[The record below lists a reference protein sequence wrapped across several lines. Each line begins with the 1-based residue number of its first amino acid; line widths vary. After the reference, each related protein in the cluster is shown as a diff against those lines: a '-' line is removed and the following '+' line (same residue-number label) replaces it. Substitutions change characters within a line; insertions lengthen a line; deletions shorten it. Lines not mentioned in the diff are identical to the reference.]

1 MATIKPYL
9 DVNCIYPES
18 EREIYQKFLA
28 LDPIKTKD
36 WVIYYSFYFKRK
48 ENKFSSYNTY
58 INQNNEIDF
67 LVLAPKVGIFVLEV
81 KGGLIKVEDGIIY
94 QYNRNKQTYNETNPY
109 VQGKHNFYSLKD
121 IIQINKNIVLDKYPY
136 ATLVAFPDISTK
148 PNVGPISNG
157 HDTFIGNM
165 DLYSF
170 IMENANY
177 TKRVDNS
184 LPLTLDDVK
193 IIEKELEG
201 ANFIY
206 SKNKNDYI
214 DSVNLSI
221 TNLTEEQ
228 KKVLEG
234 LLENERCL
242 INGKA
247 GTGKTVLCQF
257 LYNKLTEKKKSVIY
271 FSFNRLIANFV
282 SNSKNGNNS
291 SGCFPIIDYLE
302 REYINLTK
310 KEIPP
315 SMTFDEKR
323 DFLFKNMG
331 QLIANDL
338 NAKKYDCLIIDEA
351 QDIIGS
357 DDSILYFDNLLNGGL
372 SNGMC
377 YIFYDSKQAIFS
389 NKDKKIY
396 DRDEFAEYRYAKFRL
411 NRNCRNSMSVDEIS
425 TTILNKSISKLDSS
439 IFNKNSHDIY
449 FKTIFESEEGANV
462 IIEDIEKLLSEKNK
476 MNQITLLFNYNE
488 KNSNNLIIK
497 YLKAHYKDKLNEYSI
512 NSKTLTYSTIS
523 SFKGME
529 NDVIF
534 YINDNANTSYNSHY
548 VGISRAKALVYVYK
562 VK

>member
-18 EREIYQKFLA
+18 EREIYKKFLA

-67 LVLAPKVGIFVLEV
+67 LVLAPKVCIFVLEV

-94 QYNRNKQTYNETNPY
+94 QYNRNKQSYNETNPY

-121 IIQINKNIVLDKYPY
+121 IIQINKNIILDKYPY

-157 HDTFIGNM
+157 HDTFVGNM

-177 TKRVDNS
+177 TKRVDNA

-193 IIEKELEG
+193 TIEKELEG

-302 REYINLTK
+302 SEYINLTK

-351 QDIIGS
+351 QDIIGN

-425 TTILNKSISKLDSS
+425 TTILNKSINKLDSS

-449 FKTIFESEEGANV
+449 FKTIFENEEGANI
-462 IIEDIEKLLSEKNK
+462 IIEDIEKLLSEKIK

-497 YLKAHYKDKLNEYSI
+497 YLKAHYKDKINEYSI